1 MQDKL
6 YDVCYSCG
14 EKNKKR
20 EMITILARSKRG
32 EQPKQFCFMC
42 RKCFERFCKEN
53 GIDPHNI
60 ILKGDKYMLEN
71 KKQNKALDKAISVCD
86 ADIKY
91 NLRYID
97 KHGDEHVIKF
107 NTESEMKAKAQ
118 QAKLKGME
126 NIIAEIVEN
135 GSIRKSYKLS

>member
-1 MQDKL
+1 MLDKFL
-6 YDVCYSCG
+6 CRIKTEDANRIEFPS
-14 EKNKKR
+14 EK
-20 EMITILARSKRG
+20 EAIAY
-32 EQPKQFCFMC
+32 
-42 RKCFERFCKEN
+42 CKEN

-60 ILKGDKYMLEN
+60 ILKGDKYMLES

-97 KHGDEHVIKF
+97 KHGDEHAIKF

>member
-1 MQDKL
+1 MEKQLKL
-6 YDVCYSCG
+6 
-14 EKNKKR
+14 
-20 EMITILARSKRG
+20 SKRWNS
-32 EQPKQFCFMC
+32 EY
-42 RKCFERFCKEN
+42 N
-53 GIDPHNI
+53 TINI
-60 ILKGDKYMLEN
+60 T
-71 KKQNKALDKAISVCD
+71 KKAKTIDKAISVCD
-86 ADIKY
+86 ADTKY

-118 QAKLKGME
+118 QAKPKGME